1 MKESFQSSNATSI
14 TSKLP
19 SWFVMLNIFSLVLH
33 SVHQFPWY
41 YSQGSSLREEA
52 FFFGFCKFFY
62 ARREGKAGWF
72 ASTDIPK
79 LPSQASFV
87 FPLLSQGK
95 RKCEWLERQNE
106 PLKEA
111 EGNSELV
118 THSCLLLASRK
129 MPLKTE
135 RRNHFAESKGI
146 DFPATFSRSF
156 Y

>member
-1 MKESFQSSNATSI
+1 MPPLSLLSCPVGLSCWTFSPWYFILCTNSHGI
-14 TSKLP
+14 THKAVH
-19 SWFVMLNIFSLVLH
+19 WEKRHFSLA
-33 SVHQFPWY
+33 F
-41 YSQGSSLREEA
+41 GSFSMPDEKER
-52 FFFGFCKFFY
+52 
-62 ARREGKAGWF
+62 AGWF

-156 Y
+156 F